1 MPHEIGK
8 SLKGKKVLLTGGA
21 GLVGSAFMK
30 KLQDAGADILAFQHV
45 RTIPHSGTYEII
57 GGDLKDAESCKRAC
71 DGIHTVI
78 HAAGVSGG
86 SKKVTVQAIPM
97 YTDNL
102 LMNTQLLEAA
112 RISGVKQY
120 LFISNSSVYAKS
132 DQPLKEEDAYSGFP
146 ENETGMVKRAGE
158 TQCTLYAKFTDIKI
172 AIMRAGNAFGPYDNF
187 DLEASHVIP
196 ALIRKAV
203 EKQNPYR
210 VWGDGNVVRDFIFT
224 EDIAEAGLFLLE
236 NSASAEPVN
245 IASGRCVTI
254 RQVTDIILK
263 ITGYDDAEIEFDTSA
278 PPASKAKRIDIGKM
292 RELGFRPP
300 TSLEDGLAKTIAWFK
315 EHGGFQT

>member
-132 DQPLKEEDAYSGFP
+132 DLPLKEEDAYAGFP

-158 TQCTLYAKFTDIKI
+158 TQCSLYAKFTDMKI
-172 AIMRAGNAFGPYDNF
+172 AVMRAGNAFGPYDNF

-210 VWGDGNVVRDFIFT
+210 VWGDGSVVRDFIFAD
-224 EDIAEAGLFLLE
+224 DIAEGGLFLLE

-254 RQVTDIILK
+254 RKVTDIILK
-263 ITGYDDAEIEFDTSA
+263 IAKYKDAKIEFDASA
-278 PPASKAKRIDIGKM
+278 PPASNAKRIDVGKM
-292 RELGFRPP
+292 RELGFRPR
-300 TSLEDGLAKTIAWFK
+300 TSLEDGLAKTIDWYEK
-315 EHGGFQT
+315 SVR